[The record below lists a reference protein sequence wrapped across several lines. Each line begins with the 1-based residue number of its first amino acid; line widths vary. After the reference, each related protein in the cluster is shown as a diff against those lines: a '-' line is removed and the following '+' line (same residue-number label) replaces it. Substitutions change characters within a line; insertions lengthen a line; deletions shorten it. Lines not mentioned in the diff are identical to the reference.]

1 MHPIALR
8 DADLSRKV
16 CALWESDDVDL
27 VDVGHWSLRD
37 CEVLMHLRHGLTAP
51 SQWYL
56 AWYRHRVLSGVAEE
70 SSESDARNPRTVYH
84 VCAFEWS
91 RRLELMGLSSAETG
105 GDGTYLDKGLVDLI
119 LARKGLSHSERNRAQ
134 ALHMALTITR
144 PMWLSS
150 MELGIAGSSS
160 QMQRKW
166 LPDAWLEHLV
176 SDVFKY
182 FVSQLLILERW
193 TPGFISSSLVFA
205 RDIHLRR
212 TVDAVCSLCGG
223 EDPRAL
229 CVISHEEAVILRGL
243 HGELVITWRGPID
256 LCVSAWIE
264 FGSDLSLRERSRSL
278 RSKA

>member
-8 DADLSRKV
+8 DAELSRKV
-16 CALWESDDVDL
+16 LDLWEQDL
-27 VDVGHWSLRD
+27 QSIGADHWSLTE
-37 CEVLMHLRHGLTAP
+37 CEVLLQLRHSLTAP

-56 AWYRHRVLSGVAEE
+56 AWCRLADTADTADTPEP
-70 SSESDARNPRTVYH
+70 DARNPWTVYH
-84 VCAFEWS
+84 VAECEWS
-91 RRLELMGLSSAETG
+91 HRLRFMGVDEAPSVCEGA
-105 GDGTYLDKGLVDLI
+105 YLDRPLVDLI

-134 ALHMALTITR
+134 ALHMSLTITR

-150 MELGIAGSSS
+150 LELGVAGSSS

-166 LPDAWLEHLV
+166 LPDAWLEYLV

-193 TPGFISSSLVFA
+193 SPGFISSNLVFS

-212 TVDAVCSLCGG
+212 TVDAICSLCGG
-223 EDPRAL
+223 EDPRAI
-229 CVISHEEAVILRGL
+229 CVISHEEAVILRGV
-243 HGELVITWRGPID
+243 HGELLITWRGPVH

-278 RSKA
+278 RSLR